1 VVVAVDKATGEQK
14 FTSRRTDFV
23 AFATNTKDSTI
34 YAATKDGQVLAIVPV
49 LKAGNVGELALDN
62 ARPVEAVAL
71 R

>member
-1 VVVAVDKATGEQK
+1 
-14 FTSRRTDFV
+14 V

-34 YAATKDGQVLAIVPV
+34 YAATKDGHVLAIVPV